1 MSWLITILYAAYLY
15 IVLDQTKAEPLINGR
30 IWASFIFPV
39 ILLALLFL
47 TNRLMELKIRRRD
60 GFGYLMFGS
69 LLLLFILNMFRAT
82 SEMLVGA
89 QLIAVLSVS
98 FLLAAFIRR
107 KDTFNLFV
115 GVTYLETAAYLLV
128 QFFKA
133 ESPFEVYTQIGSI
146 ISEDR
151 FRISFD
157 FYQVNSAGNLSAC
170 VLVLSVFVFA
180 ALIPQIKQIWLRVL
194 MFAAVAATDF
204 LVLTCLLATGSR
216 NSLLSVFICLMVYIY
231 YRISVSGKLT
241 RTLRFWLRAL
251 VLASFVL
258 LLLTSVG
265 EIVFKLFVSSKRMQ
279 NFTDNLPVL
288 DSPLKWIFGI
298 GTVGAGYFVNEN
310 YNIDNAYLYYLLTTG
325 LVGMSLLIIL
335 LIWMGLR
342 LRKRI
347 FVAAKSGDP
356 RLQVYIFTF
365 AVLFS
370 HIISGMG
377 ELCVLYYLIPSSTI
391 FFTLYFAADMT
402 PNTLRLRQ
410 EEAI

>member
-146 ISEDR
+146 FSEDR

-170 VLVLSVFVFA
+170 VLVLSIFVFA

-216 NSLLSVFICLMVYIY
+216 NSLLSVFICLTVYIY
-231 YRISVSGKLT
+231 YRISVSRKLT

-265 EIVFKLFVSSKRMQ
+265 EIIFKLFVSSKRMQ

-288 DSPLKWIFGI
+288 DSPMKWIFGI

-325 LVGMSLLIIL
+325 IIGMSLLIIL
-335 LIWMGLR
+335 LVWMGLR

-370 HIISGMG
+370 HMISGMG